1 MNKYLNTAGDTI
13 VEVLIS
19 IAVLSVIIVGAY
31 VSANHSTLV
40 LRDTKEHTDA
50 LALAQNQVES
60 LVSWYQNNNTGSTV
74 PVSFGSYF
82 CFDNSLHI
90 ITLPTSLSYCYI
102 PGNNLS
108 ANPISSIPP
117 VNNAPYFYQTQIQ
130 QISSPT
136 FSSHFGPTICSY
148 QFATFQVKV
157 NWQSLLT
164 GNNDEVSLFYRP
176 STNPSCR

>member
-1 MNKYLNTAGDTI
+1 MIKFLNSAGDTI

-19 IAVLSVIIVGAY
+19 IAVLSIIIVGAY

-60 LVSWYQNNNTGSTV
+60 LISWYQNNTTGGTV
-74 PVSFGSYF
+74 PVPFGSYF
-82 CFDNSLHI
+82 CFDNSLHVVN
-90 ITLPTSLSYCYI
+90 LPTPSSYCYI

-108 ANPISSIPP
+108 ANPTTSVPAGS
-117 VNNAPYFYQTQIQ
+117 NSPYFYQTHIQ

-136 FSSHFGPTICSY
+136 FSSHFGATICSY
-148 QFATFQVKV
+148 EFATFQVKV
-157 NWQSLLT
+157 NWQSLLS
-164 GNNDEVSLFYRP
+164 GNNDEVSLLYRP
-176 STNPSCR
+176 STNPSCQ